1 MKKFNFLFILTLSLI
16 SFFSCG
22 KETQSSTQGGGQI
35 YIKLTSSPAN
45 NTEAI
50 FVPAVFGEY
59 GMNKIYYPK
68 TVNSGIITTDSF
80 NVVKGQN
87 FPITISGGNTT
98 TCSNILVEVFLD
110 GKPYKSRIFSVGG
123 NPTGFNGGPSN
134 ICSYAASSASSAG
147 IPYNITID

>member
-1 MKKFNFLFILTLSLI
+1 VKNTLKFIGLLFTTLILG
-16 SFFSCG
+16 SCG
-22 KETQSSTQGGGQI
+22 KETQSTTQGGGKL

-50 FVPAVFGEY
+50 FVPAVFGEF

-68 TVNSGIITTDSF
+68 TINSGIITTDSF

-98 TCSNILVEVFLD
+98 SCSNILVEVFLD
-110 GKPYKSRIFSVGG
+110 GKLYRTRNFSVGG
-123 NPTGFNGGPSN
+123 IPTGLNGGPSN
-134 ICSYAASSASSAG
+134 ICLYAASQPYSAG

>member
-1 MKKFNFLFILTLSLI
+1 MKNIIISIGFALSILLLG
-16 SFFSCG
+16 SCG
-22 KETQSSTQGGGQI
+22 KETQSTTQGGGKI

-50 FVPAVFGEY
+50 FVPVVFGEF

-98 TCSNILVEVFLD
+98 SCSNILVEVFLD
-110 GKPYKSRIFSVGG
+110 GKLYKSRIFSVGG
-123 NPTGFNGGPSN
+123 IPTGFNGGPSS
-134 ICSYAASSASSAG
+134 ICSYAASQSFSGG